1 LLESVSKTE
10 QLPLQDLKIKK
21 TTIGIPELFCDNSK
35 LSMSFSLTHCGR
47 FSGFAY

>member
-1 LLESVSKTE
+1 
-10 QLPLQDLKIKK
+10 LPLQDLKIKK

-47 FSGFAY
+47 FSGFVY